1 MGSAMRGW
9 GWKRAG
15 LLALALALL
24 GELPA
29 RAASS
34 LAAWRI
40 SREGGLELRT
50 APGVSARAYFEEGLN
65 GRGPRIWIDLPGAPA
80 RPRSVSGA
88 GALREVRIGR
98 PDGATTRLVLE
109 FQPGTRLDPRDLRLV
124 GTARDRWR
132 MELRGLPVEGLLTV
146 GEGDVESRGWS
157 APAAGAAGGTI
168 SSSLRP
174 DAAGGLGSAAGTGL
188 GSSRRPAA
196 VEGLPVVPRGRYRV
210 VIDPGHGGPDP
221 GAVGIGGLRETDVVL
236 DVGLQVAQLLQARG
250 VQVLLT
256 RTSEVDVDLPPR
268 VSLAN
273 SSGADLFVSLHANA
287 LSMARPD
294 VNGIETFY
302 FEGGRSRRLAEIV
315 QDRLMAISPGTPD
328 RGARPGRF
336 FVIRRTVMP
345 SVLTEM
351 GFVTGEI
358 DSPRLADAGYRRR
371 LAQAVATAILDFL
384 Q

>member
-1 MGSAMRGW
+1 
-9 GWKRAG
+9 
-15 LLALALALL
+15 
-24 GELPA
+24 
-29 RAASS
+29 
-34 LAAWRI
+34 
-40 SREGGLELRT
+40 
-50 APGVSARAYFEEGLN
+50 
-65 GRGPRIWIDLPGAPA
+65 
-80 RPRSVSGA
+80 
-88 GALREVRIGR
+88 
-98 PDGATTRLVLE
+98 
-109 FQPGTRLDPRDLRLV
+109 
-124 GTARDRWR
+124 
-132 MELRGLPVEGLLTV
+132 
-146 GEGDVESRGWS
+146 
-157 APAAGAAGGTI
+157 
-168 SSSLRP
+168 
-174 DAAGGLGSAAGTGL
+174 
-188 GSSRRPAA
+188 
-196 VEGLPVVPRGRYRV
+196 V

-294 VNGIETFY
+294 VNGVETFY
-302 FEGGRSRRLAEIV
+302 FEGGRSRRLAELM
-315 QDRLMAISPGTPD
+315 QEQLMAISPGTPD

-358 DSPRLADAGYRRR
+358 DSPRLADAGFRRR
-371 LAQAVATAILDFL
+371 LAQAVTTAILDFL